1 MILLFLVILILLLC
15 IQFVQPTETLITRPT
30 KKTSWVSYMLP
41 PSPVTVL
48 EGLHKRVHPYIPY
61 KQHFYKLKRRFRYR

>member
-15 IQFVQPTETLITRPT
+15 IQFIQPTESLISRPP
-30 KKTSWVSYMLP
+30 KKTQWLSLILP
-41 PSPVTVL
+41 PSPFTVL
-48 EGLHKRVHPYIPY
+48 EGLHKRIHPFIPY